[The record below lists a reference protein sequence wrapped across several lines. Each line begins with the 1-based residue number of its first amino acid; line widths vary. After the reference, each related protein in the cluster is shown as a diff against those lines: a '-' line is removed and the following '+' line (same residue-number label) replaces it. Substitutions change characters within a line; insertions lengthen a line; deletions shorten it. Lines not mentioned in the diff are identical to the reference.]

1 MTKMQKIFLSMLATA
16 AAVSFA
22 NADCGYYLTG
32 SAGGLMPHKS
42 SKSGLDS
49 STRQIKIK
57 RASSAVEFSVGA
69 GYQVLDTLRAEV
81 LYVKPLLNKGKI
93 QKLDTGDSDFSD
105 LYTIKPTLDSLQLRG
120 YYDLA
125 ELKDFGKVYAG
136 AGLGVSYLK
145 GKLLDTS
152 NNTYKFKGRYNL
164 AFSLAL
170 GGELEVANNTKLG
183 LEYNYSD
190 HGKVKTKKDS
200 AVFYRTPVRGHSI
213 LAKLRFEI

>member
-1 MTKMQKIFLSMLATA
+1 MTKMQKIFLSMLTTA
-16 AAVSFA
+16 AAVSFV

-32 SAGGLMPHKS
+32 SAGGFMPNKYS
-42 SKSGLDS
+42 RSNLESA
-49 STRQIKIK
+49 TRQIKSKKI
-57 RASSAVEFSVGA
+57 SSALEFGIGA
-69 GYQVLDTLRAEV
+69 GYQVLDNLRAEL

-93 QKLDTGDSDFSD
+93 HKKDSGDSDFSQ
-105 LYTIKPTLDSLQLRG
+105 LYSAKAKLDSLQLRG

-125 ELKDFGKVYAG
+125 EVKDFGKVYVG
-136 AGLGVSYLK
+136 AGLGISYLK
-145 GKLLDTS
+145 GKLTNDSSTD
-152 NNTYKFKGRYNL
+152 KFKGKYNL
-164 AFSLAL
+164 ALALGL

-200 AVFYRTPVRGHSI
+200 TVYYRTPVRGHSL

>member
-32 SAGGLMPHKS
+32 SAGGFMPNKYS
-42 SKSGLDS
+42 RSGLGSD
-49 STRQIKIK
+49 TREIRSKKI
-57 RASSAVEFSVGA
+57 SSALEFSVGA
-69 GYQVLDTLRAEV
+69 GYQVMDNLRAEL

-93 QKLDTGDSDFSD
+93 HKKDSGDSDFTQ
-105 LYTIKPTLDSLQLRG
+105 LYSPKATLDSLQIRG

-125 ELKDFGKVYAG
+125 ELKDFGKLYAG
-136 AGLGVSYLK
+136 AGLGASYLK
-145 GKLLDTS
+145 GQLTDAS
-152 NNTYKFKGRYNL
+152 HTYKFKGRYNL
-164 AFSLAL
+164 AFALAL
-170 GGELEVANNTKLG
+170 GGEFEVANNTKLG

-190 HGKVKTKKDS
+190 YGKVKTKKDS